1 MVGVY
6 VDFAANAIN
15 IIDSQLFEA
24 AKGEL
29 GVGIIVNAGSMVRIE
44 GNTIEEVAGPGAIA
58 NQVSALSVRENYF
71 EGAECHPCCVMLFAR

>member
-44 GNTIEEVAGPGAIA
+44 GNTIEGVAGPGVIA
-58 NQVSALSVRENYF
+58 SQVSALSVRENYF
-71 EGAECHPCCVMLFAR
+71 EGAESPAA